1 MTERVRMWID
11 GVWTDAE
18 DGAEF
23 DATSPSTGEVV
34 GTVAEGTRGD
44 AGRAIEAANR
54 AAPAWAARSA
64 FDRAAAMER
73 VAAVI
78 DERRDDLARTLDAR
92 SGQAAAGRGS

>member
-54 AAPAWAARSA
+54 AAPEWAARI
-64 FDRAAAMER
+64 R
-73 VAAVI
+73 V
-78 DERRDDLARTLDAR
+78 RPRGRDGT
-92 SGQAAAGRGS
+92 GRGGGRRTT

>member
-44 AGRAIEAANR
+44 AGGRSRPRTARRPRGRRAPR
-54 AAPAWAARSA
+54 STAR
-64 FDRAAAMER
+64 
-73 VAAVI
+73 
-78 DERRDDLARTLDAR
+78 RRWN
-92 SGQAAAGRGS
+92 GSPR

>member
-44 AGRAIEAANR
+44 AGRAIEAAN
-54 AAPAWAARSA
+54 ARGA
-64 FDRAAAMER
+64 GVGGAIR
-73 VAAVI
+73 VRPRGR
-78 DERRDDLARTLDAR
+78 DET
-92 SGQAAAGRGS
+92 GRGGDRRTT